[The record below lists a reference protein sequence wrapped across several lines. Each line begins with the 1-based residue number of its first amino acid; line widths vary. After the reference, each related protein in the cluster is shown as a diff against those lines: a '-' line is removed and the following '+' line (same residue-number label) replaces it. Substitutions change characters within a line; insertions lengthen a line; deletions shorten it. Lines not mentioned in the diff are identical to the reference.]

1 MSSQRSQKS
10 IQIGKDIYLELR
22 PGSWA
27 LAVLAT
33 LLSALSVSVFCFMRS
48 SPEAELYYTGE
59 RSLML
64 FDSLG
69 LATLL
74 SAAVLL
80 VFYCLAFQLIGRP
93 HLGSVVV
100 SLLLA
105 FNMVVSLSMEHSGL
119 KEIFLPTGIVGNVLV
134 LLGFAVL
141 LCTLVELIY
150 LAFDRRTRYR
160 IWADDQFASTNGEL
174 FLGAYVCI
182 MLLWLPILFIFYP
195 GSVMNDTR
203 YQIMGW
209 LGLKPITASHPVL
222 TTVFYGVLYQIG
234 SAMQGQAKGIFL
246 GVLFQALITAAAM
259 GLTASCVYRYT
270 KSRAWFW
277 ATVAFFGVLPVW
289 QSAAQLLLKNVLHTG
304 CFLLFMCAYLKC
316 LRERKKSWRN
326 VLLLFLTAILVA
338 YTRKATY
345 YLAVICIIVAALWHW
360 RTFLPQYLAM
370 LAVFMGLFWFS
381 NNILYPKLNISPE
394 WKSEN
399 YSLQF
404 QQVALYCRTYQDEMT
419 VEEKAIVDSTLDYEK
434 IIEVYTPMISDGV
447 KSTFHDTHL
456 PHDDFWQLYRK
467 MIRRHP
473 LFFVKATIMG
483 SFEHFN
489 PWFDGINFRVY
500 IARQDDF
507 LTVDYVSPLHKNVA
521 ELWNKCLHVPVLRL
535 LLGTGLYAWVLII
548 MLAYSIRKKSQLA
561 FLGLVPSLALMIGLM
576 MSHVNGEIRYGYPLI
591 AAAPLN
597 MAWVLY
603 AVSRTSPDNPH
614 HGKYLRQEEKVQL
627 DFIKHRSRD
636 TVTVLPEDFDPEK
649 HQPELPPEET
659 AADASKW
666 KPGPV
671 LRFVTRYIPVPKK
684 TKTYLDI
691 LKVLAIYLVLWNHTG
706 SGFGLYNEVL
716 DMPRHMIYLF
726 VSLFDKIAV
735 PLFFMASGALLLGRE
750 ESVHTILTRRVR
762 RFALILVAASA
773 VNYIYYFSGTRN
785 FSLYDFAVRLYTGT
799 VAGPL
804 WYLYSYIGLLLTLPF
819 LRKLARTM
827 RERDYFWLLA
837 LYLLT
842 ELIAVVDYFWFR
854 GAQTHNWNFVL
865 FTSQIYVIYTLFGFY
880 IDRVMKKERMNLET
894 VTLLII
900 ASAMAIGGGY
910 LLTEWKMAAS
920 AEAWTL
926 ETSQTFFST
935 FVAIPSITVF
945 YIAKCLYTRRPVTG
959 RAAVIWSLLAAG
971 TFGTYLFE
979 HYWRDTAWF
988 AFELANRKLSPFVS
1002 SFFHILVATAMGIL
1016 ATLAYKL
1023 LTGMFKSLFRTKRD
1037 SRSERLGEKD
1047 RIVYT
1052 VPEED
1057 ISDLEEIETLLV
1069 GNAQRNATVGAG
1081 RDQKE

>member
-1 MSSQRSQKS
+1 MSNQRSHKR
-10 IQIGKDIYLELR
+10 IQINKDVYLELR

-27 LAVLAT
+27 LAILAT
-33 LLSALSVSVFCFMRS
+33 ALSALSVSVFCFMRS

-74 SAAVLL
+74 SAALLL

-141 LCTLVELIY
+141 LYTLVELIY

-160 IWADDQFASTNGEL
+160 IWADDQRPTTNGEL

-203 YQIMGW
+203 CQIMGW

-222 TTVFYGVLYQIG
+222 TTVFYGVLYRIG

-270 KSRAWFW
+270 KSRVWFW

-289 QSAAQLLLKNVLHTG
+289 QSAAQLLLKDVLHTG
-304 CFLLFMCAYLKC
+304 CFLLFLCAYLKC

-338 YTRKATY
+338 YTRKATF
-345 YLAVICIIVAALWHW
+345 YLAVICILTVALWHR

-381 NNILYPKLNISPE
+381 SGFLYPRLNISPE
-394 WKSEN
+394 RASEN

-404 QQVALYCRTYQDEMT
+404 RQVALYCRNYQNEMT
-419 VEEKAIVDSTLDYEK
+419 VEEKAIVDSTLDYDK
-434 IIEVYTPMISDGV
+434 IIEDYTPLNADGV
-447 KSTFHDTHL
+447 KSILQDTEE
-456 PHDDFWQLYRK
+456 PQDAFWQLYRR
-467 MIRRHP
+467 MLRRHP
-473 LFFVKATIMG
+473 MFFVKATIMG

-489 PWFDGINFRVY
+489 PWFDGIDYCVAIDRE
-500 IARQDDF
+500 DDF
-507 LTVDYVSPLHKNVA
+507 LTVDYVSPLHNNVA
-521 ELWNKCLHVPVLRL
+521 KLWDTCLHVPVLRL
-535 LLGTGLYAWVLII
+535 LIGTGFYAWVLII
-548 MLAYSIRKKSQLA
+548 MLAYSIRKKSLLA
-561 FLGLVPSLALMIGLM
+561 FLGLVPSVALMIALPI
-576 MSHVNGEIRYGYPLI
+576 SPVNGGLQYGYPLI

-597 MAWVLY
+597 MVWVLY

-636 TVTVLPEDFDPEK
+636 AVTVLPEDFDPEK
-649 HQPELPPEET
+649 QQPELPPEEKT
-659 AADASKW
+659 AEASREKT
-666 KPGPV
+666 GPL
-671 LRFVTRYIPVPKK
+671 LRFVTRFIPVPKNP
-684 TKTYLDI
+684 KTYLDI
-691 LKVLAIYLVLWNHTG
+691 LKVLAIFLVLWNHTG
-706 SGFGLYNEVL
+706 SGFELYNDVH
-716 DMPRHMIYLF
+716 DMPRHLVYLCC
-726 VSLFDKIAV
+726 SILDKIAV

-762 RFALILVAASA
+762 RFALILAAASA

-865 FTSQIYVIYTLFGFY
+865 FTSQIYVLYTLFGFY

-894 VTLLII
+894 VTVLIV
-900 ASAMAIGGGY
+900 ASALAIGGEY
-910 LLTEWKMAAS
+910 MLTEWKMAS

-945 YIAKCLYTRRPVTG
+945 YIAKYLYTRRPVTG

-1002 SFFHILVATAMGIL
+1002 SFFHILVATALGIL

-1023 LTGMFKSLFRTKRD
+1023 VTGMFKSLFKTKKEAR
-1037 SRSERLGEKD
+1037 GEKD

-1069 GNAQRNATVGAG
+1069 HNASEEAG
-1081 RDQKE
+1081 KDRQK

>member
-10 IQIGKDIYLELR
+10 IQIGKDVYLELR

-48 SPEAELYYTGE
+48 SPEVLLYYTGE

-69 LATLL
+69 FATLL

-93 HLGSVVV
+93 HPGSVVV

-141 LCTLVELIY
+141 LYTLVELIY

-222 TTVFYGVLYQIG
+222 TTVFYGILYQIG

-270 KSRAWFW
+270 KSRVWFW

-289 QSAAQLLLKNVLHTG
+289 QSAAQLLLKDVLHTG
-304 CFLLFMCAYLKC
+304 CFLLFLCAYLKC

-338 YTRKATY
+338 YTRKATF
-345 YLAVICIIVAALWHW
+345 YLAVICILTVALWHR

-381 NNILYPKLNISPE
+381 SGFLYPMLNISPE
-394 WKSEN
+394 RASEN

-404 QQVALYCRTYQDEMT
+404 RQVALYCRNYQNEMT
-419 VEEKAIVDSTLDYEK
+419 VEEKAIVDSTLDYDK
-434 IIEVYTPMISDGV
+434 IIEDYTPLNADGV
-447 KSTFHDTHL
+447 RSILQDTEE
-456 PHDDFWQLYRK
+456 PQDAFWQLYRR
-467 MIRRHP
+467 MLRRHP
-473 LFFVKATIMG
+473 MFFVKATIMG

-489 PWFDGINFRVY
+489 PWFDGIDYCVAIDRE
-500 IARQDDF
+500 DDF
-507 LTVDYVSPLHKNVA
+507 LTVDYVSPLHSNVA
-521 ELWNKCLHVPVLRL
+521 KLWDTCLHVPVLRL
-535 LLGTGLYAWVLII
+535 LIGTGFYAWVLII

-561 FLGLVPSLALMIGLM
+561 FLGLVPTVGLMIALPI
-576 MSHVNGEIRYGYPLI
+576 SPVNGGLQYGYPLI

-636 TVTVLPEDFDPEK
+636 AVTVLPEDFDPEK
-649 HQPELPPEET
+649 QQPELPPEEKT
-659 AADASKW
+659 AEVSREKT
-666 KPGPV
+666 GPL
-671 LRFVTRYIPVPKK
+671 LRFVTRFIPVPKNP
-684 TKTYLDI
+684 KTYLDI
-691 LKVLAIYLVLWNHTG
+691 LKVLAIFLVLWNHTG
-706 SGFGLYNEVL
+706 SGFELYNDVH
-716 DMPRHMIYLF
+716 DMPQHLVYLCC
-726 VSLFDKIAV
+726 SILDKIAV

-750 ESVHTILTRRVR
+750 ESLHMILTRRVR
-762 RFALILVAASA
+762 HFALILLAASA
-773 VNYIYYFSGTRN
+773 VNYIYLYAADKN

-804 WYLYSYIGLLLTLPF
+804 WYLYSYLALLLSLPF

-842 ELIAVVDYFWFR
+842 ELITVADYFWFR
-854 GAQTHNWNFVL
+854 GAQTHNWNFTL
-865 FTSQIYVIYTLFGFY
+865 FTSVQYVLYTLFGFY
-880 IDRVMKKERMNLET
+880 IDRVMKKGRMNLET
-894 VTLLII
+894 VTLLIG
-900 ASAMAIGGGY
+900 ASALAVGGSY
-910 LLTEWKMAAS
+910 MLTEWKMAS
-920 AEAWTL
+920 AEVWTVAQ
-926 ETSQTFFST
+926 SQTFFNT
-935 FVAIPSITVF
+935 FIAIPAITVF
-945 YIAKCLYTRRPVTG
+945 YIAKCLHTRRPVTG
-959 RAAVIWSLLAAG
+959 RAAIVWSLLAVG

-979 HYWRDTAWF
+979 RFWRDTAWF
-988 AFELANRKLSPFVS
+988 AYELANRKLSPFVS
-1002 SFFHILVATAMGIL
+1002 SFFHILAATAMGIL

-1023 LTGMFKSLFRTKRD
+1023 LTGMFKSLFKTKKEAR
-1037 SRSERLGEKD
+1037 GEKD

-1069 GNAQRNATVGAG
+1069 HNASEKAG
-1081 RDQKE
+1081 KDR

>member
-1 MSSQRSQKS
+1 MSNQRSHKR
-10 IQIGKDIYLELR
+10 IQINKDLYLELR

-74 SAAVLL
+74 SAALLL

-93 HLGSVVV
+93 HPGSVVV

-141 LCTLVELIY
+141 LYTLVELIY

-277 ATVAFFGVLPVW
+277 VTVAFFGVLPVW
-289 QSAAQLLLKNVLHTG
+289 QSAAQLLLKDVLHTG
-304 CFLLFMCAYLKC
+304 CFLLFLCAYLKC

-338 YTRKATY
+338 YTRKATF
-345 YLAVICIIVAALWHW
+345 YLAVICILTVALWHR

-381 NNILYPKLNISPE
+381 NNILYPMLNISPE

-434 IIEVYTPMISDGV
+434 IIEAYTPMISDDV
-447 KSTFHDTHL
+447 KSTFHDVDQ

-473 LFFVKATIMG
+473 MLFVKATIMG

-535 LLGTGLYAWVLII
+535 LLGTGLYAWVLLI

-576 MSHVNGEIRYGYPLI
+576 MSHVNGELRYGYPLI

-649 HQPELPPEET
+649 QQPELPPEENT
-659 AADASKW
+659 AEAPQW

-716 DMPRHMIYLF
+716 DMPQHMIYLF

-735 PLFFMASGALLLGRE
+735 PLFFMASGALLLGKE
-750 ESVHTILTRRVR
+750 ESIHTILTRRVR
-762 RFALILVAASA
+762 RFALILLLASA
-773 VNYIYYFSGTRN
+773 INYIYYFSADRN
-785 FSLYDFAVRLYTGT
+785 FSLYDFAVRLYTGSVVT
-799 VAGPL
+799 PL

-894 VTLLII
+894 LTLLVA
-900 ASAMAIGGGY
+900 ASALAIGGEY
-910 LLTEWKMAAS
+910 LLTEWKMASAEVWAS
-920 AEAWTL
+920 AQ
-926 ETSQTFFST
+926 SQTFFNT
-935 FVAIPSITVF
+935 FVSIPSITVF
-945 YIAKCLYTRRPVTG
+945 YIAKYLYTRHPVTG
-959 RAAVIWSLLAAG
+959 RAAAIWSLLATG

-979 HYWRDTAWF
+979 RYWRDTAWF
-988 AFELANRKLSPFVS
+988 AFELAYRKLSPFLS

-1069 GNAQRNATVGAG
+1069 HNASEEAG
-1081 RDQKE
+1081 KDRQK